1 MLYLNV
7 VVCYYYIVVKCV
19 FWGYVLKNQKKTH
32 PCVKPK
38 IHFPK
43 KELFELLKAWIA
55 LSIAFTILL
64 TPREGI
70 IPGITATLIIFF
82 AISTATAGMAFLLH
96 ELAHKIVAQRYG
108 HSAEFKANNGM
119 LLLAIGMSLLGFILA
134 APGAVYIQGMITRKE
149 NGIIA
154 AAGPLTNIGLA
165 LIFMPVAF
173 LGTGITGLFG
183 VYGFLINSW
192 LGLFN
197 MIPTIPFD
205 GGKIIKW
212 NKTIFFAM
220 AGILLGLTLLA
231 FFSFLG

>member
-1 MLYLNV
+1 M
-7 VVCYYYIVVKCV
+7 K
-19 FWGYVLKNQKKTH
+19 Q
-32 PCVKPK
+32 K
-38 IHFPK
+38 IHFPRREII
-43 KELFELLKAWIA
+43 ELTKAWLA

-70 IPGITATLIIFF
+70 LPGITTTLIIFF

-96 ELAHKIVAQRYG
+96 ELAHKIVAQKYG
-108 HSAEFKANNGM
+108 HSAEFIANNSM

-134 APGAVYIQGMITRKE
+134 APGAVYIHGRITRRE

-154 AAGPLTNIGLA
+154 AAGPITNIILA
-165 LIFMPVAF
+165 VIFMPIAF
-173 LGTGITGLFG
+173 LGAGIIGLFG

-212 NKTIFFAM
+212 NKPIYFTM
-220 AGILLGLTLLA
+220 AATLLGLTLLA
-231 FFSFLG
+231 FFSFLA